1 VDQNQSRGQHRCARP
16 RWWSL
21 RLELDTI
28 GTVTVADLQRWL
40 APGPAYTPQPRRIVV
55 LPR

>member
-1 VDQNQSRGQHRCARP
+1 MDQNQRRGQHRHARL
-16 RWWSL
+16 RWWSS
-21 RLELDTI
+21 RLELDTL

-40 APGPAYTPQPRRIVV
+40 APGPAYIPPPRRIVV